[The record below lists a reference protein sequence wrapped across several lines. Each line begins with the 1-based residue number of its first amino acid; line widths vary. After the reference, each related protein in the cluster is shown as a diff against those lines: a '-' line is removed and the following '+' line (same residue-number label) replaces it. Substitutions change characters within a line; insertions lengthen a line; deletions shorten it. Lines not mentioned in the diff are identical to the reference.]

1 MSDPVVH
8 FEMPYEDRDRT
19 VRFNEK
25 VFGRKAQKLGPEMGN
40 YVLVTTAETDVKP
53 DAPRGAIN
61 GGFWQKRS
69 DWPAQVPA
77 LVIGVADISASMRKV
92 GEAGGEVLGEPMEIP
107 GVGKYVS
114 SLDAERNRVSLL
126 QPVM

>member
-1 MSDPVVH
+1 
-8 FEMPYEDRDRT
+8 MPYEDRDRM
-19 VRFNEK
+19 VRFYEK
-25 VFGRKAQKLGPEMGN
+25 VFGWKAQKLGPEMGN

-77 LVIGVADISASMRKV
+77 LVIGVADISASMTKI
-92 GEAGGEVLGEPMEIP
+92 GEAGGEIRLLLRYGAKP
-107 GVGKYVS
+107 GQFAPARDVTARIFAGRAWK
-114 SLDAERNRVSLL
+114 
-126 QPVM
+126 